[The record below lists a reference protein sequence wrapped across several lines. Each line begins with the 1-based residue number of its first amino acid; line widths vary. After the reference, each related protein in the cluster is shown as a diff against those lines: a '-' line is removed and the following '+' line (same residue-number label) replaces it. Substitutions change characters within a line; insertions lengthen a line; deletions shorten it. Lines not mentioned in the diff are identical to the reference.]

1 MIALWDSALDSY
13 VNILTGGL
21 TPPPSPPDPP
31 TGWPDATNTGF
42 LGNQSALTPISG
54 YTVTTP
60 GAVIENMLIS
70 DALRIE
76 APNVTVRN
84 CVIFAGYYGILSA
97 VEATGLRVEN
107 VTVTG
112 GDVGFS
118 IQGAG
123 SIIRRCNVS
132 DGEDGMKIGGDGSLI
147 EYNYIHDLNRDD
159 PLAHNDGIQCWT
171 MKDTIFRGN
180 AIWSRDTSC
189 IAMFEGQGTWSNIT
203 IENNLLLNAGYLLYL
218 GMGVGMKVTGNAM
231 GGWGYAPATH
241 WNPSGA
247 GNVWADNVR
256 QDTGAPVTPGG

>member
-1 MIALWDSALDSY
+1 VALLRWDALTSQY
-13 VNILTGGL
+13 VNLRTGAHIDPG
-21 TPPPSPPDPP
+21 PSPVA
-31 TGWPDATNTGF
+31 GWPDETNTGF
-42 LGNQSALTPISG
+42 LGDPATLTPIAG

-76 APNVTVRN
+76 AANVTVRN
-84 CVIFAGYYGILSA
+84 CRINAGYYGVLS
-97 VEATGLRVEN
+97 ETSATGLRIED
-107 VTVTG
+107 VTVVG
-112 GDVGFS
+112 GDVGLS

-132 DGEDGMKIGGDGSLI
+132 DGEDGMKIGGNNSLI
-147 EYNYIHDLNRDD
+147 EDNYIHDLNRDD
-159 PLAHNDGIQCWT
+159 PLAHNDGIQCWS
-171 MKDTIFRGN
+171 MSGTIFRHN

-189 IAMFEGQGTWSNIT
+189 IAMFDGQGTWSDIT
-203 IENNLLLNAGYLLYL
+203 IENNLLLNSGYLLYL
-218 GMGVGMKVTGNAM
+218 GMGIGMKVLNNTM

-256 QDTGAPVTPGG
+256 QGTGAPVTPGG